1 MAKRVVVPMADGCEE
16 IEAVTIIDVL
26 RRAGVEVV
34 MAAVKEELLV
44 QGANG
49 ITFKC
54 DATFDAIKD
63 ETFDMIILPGG
74 YDGVDNL
81 IASDAVQSKLKEM
94 DANDQPIGAIC
105 AAPIALEFAG
115 VLKEHFTCYPG
126 SEERIR
132 LEGFESDN
140 YMVVQEGN
148 VITSRGPGTAI
159 CFALE
164 IVKNLVDDTTYNGL
178 KNGLLA
184 SHCEAAKTF

>member
-1 MAKRVVVPMADGCEE
+1 MAKKVLVPMADGCEE
-16 IEAVTIIDVL
+16 IEAVSIIDVL
-26 RRAGVEVV
+26 RRAGVEVT
-34 MAAVKEELLV
+34 MAAVKDELHV
-44 QGANG
+44 KGANG

-63 ETFDMIILPGG
+63 DAFDMIILPGG
-74 YDGVDNL
+74 YEGVDNL
-81 IASDAVQSKLKEM
+81 IASDAVQNRLKQM
-94 DANDQPIGAIC
+94 DANKQNIGAIC

-164 IVKNLVDDTTYNGL
+164 IVKNLVDDETYSGL

-184 SHCEAAKTF
+184 DYCGSKKVF